1 MTPHDPQVLVVGGG
15 PTGLLT
21 AGELARRGI
30 AVRLIEKHPFRQQLS
45 KALVVQARTLE
56 VMDIIGIS
64 EHFLKSGYPAPGL
77 NISLDNRR
85 PVSVDMRALR
95 TRFPY
100 LLVLPQQETEEIL
113 ETYLS
118 AHGASMERGLEARH
132 VEQVDGAV
140 DTYVQTP
147 DDTEQLI
154 RSRYLVACDG
164 AHSTVRARLGV
175 PFVGREQDYIVFLA
189 DVKLVHRFNKARI
202 TNFTS
207 ARGFLSILPFLG
219 EYARIFA
226 VDFTKQKRS
235 ATETLTL
242 ADLQDTVDA
251 IAPIKL
257 DLGEP
262 RWITRFLSPS
272 RQVPNSRY
280 GRVFFVGDA
289 AHAHSPAGGQGM
301 NNGLQDAFN
310 LAWKLA
316 MALNGEAP
324 ESLLETYNLERHP
337 VDAEAQR
344 RTDLMFRSFTL
355 RNRVLK
361 SIRNVAI
368 RTLVPIPSI
377 QRKLSGDL
385 SGISVS
391 YRFTKQSHQD
401 RERGRSWNKILAGD
415 RLPDVELWKPD
426 QPCLRLYELLRGPGY
441 VLLAYTSIGKL
452 DRCRHELETF
462 TQFLRNEFVGAVRP
476 FIVLDEGVPDDLD
489 KSAPVLVDFKGQFRS
504 EFQPDREGIFFV
516 RPDGYLAFANA
527 GFEWSDDVFLAWVCA
542 RNKDKPSP
550 NGSSVCSGLG

>member
-30 AVRLIEKHPFRQQLS
+30 AVRLIEKHPFRQPLS

-64 EHFLKSGYPAPGL
+64 EDFLKRGYPAPGL
-77 NISLDNRR
+77 NMSLDNRR
-85 PVSVDMRALR
+85 PVSVDMRTLH

-113 ETYLS
+113 EVHLC

-147 DDTEQLI
+147 DDTEQRV

-189 DVKLVHRFNKARI
+189 DVRLVHRFNKARI

-226 VDFTKQKRS
+226 VDFTKQKERT
-235 ATETLTL
+235 TEAL
-242 ADLQDTVDA
+242 ALPDLQDTVDA

-262 RWITRFLSPS
+262 HWITRFLSPS

-280 GRVFFVGDA
+280 GGVFFVGDA

-316 MALNGEAP
+316 MVLNGEAP

-344 RTDLMFRSFTL
+344 RTDLMFQSFTL

-368 RTLVPIPSI
+368 PTLVPIPSI
-377 QRKLSGDL
+377 QRKLSGYL
-385 SGISVS
+385 AGISVS
-391 YRFTKQSHQD
+391 YRFTRRSRQARQ
-401 RERGRSWNKILAGD
+401 RGRSWNKLWPGD
-415 RLPDVELWKPD
+415 RVPDVELWKPD
-426 QPCLRLYELLRGPGY
+426 QPCLRLYELLRAPGY

-452 DRCRHELETF
+452 DRFRRDLETLIH
-462 TQFLRNEFVGAVRP
+462 FLRDEFAGAVRP

-489 KSAPVLVDFKGQFRS
+489 KLAPVLVDFKGQFRS
-504 EFQPDREGIFFV
+504 EFQPDREGIFLV

-527 GFEWSDDVFLAWVCA
+527 GFERGDDAFLAWACV
-542 RNKDKPSP
+542 RKTE
-550 NGSSVCSGLG
+550 